1 MCLITK
7 QAEAKI
13 AKTNIHVY
21 KLVELKW
28 SDKEKAFI
36 PRAIFLNYIY
46 SIKNRSKFGIS
57 KRYMDNDGK
66 MVFNIHQGLHAFF
79 SITRVLELFKDNLP
93 YQILKDEDGVLEL
106 FKDNLPYQ
114 ILKDED
120 GILSGIFIMVIP
132 KGSKYYIS
140 LDGKEIVSNRM
151 NFERLA
157 TLYEYNKPFEH
168 VTKLPIK
175 WKKRFL
181 SLQSSLVS

>member
-93 YQILKDEDGVLEL
+93 YQILKDEDG
-106 FKDNLPYQ
+106 
-114 ILKDED
+114 
-120 GILSGIFIMVIP
+120 ILSGIFIMVIP